1 MYDWGRVIHINYNF
15 FVILL
20 LFYFKLNL
28 IDLNYL
34 NTKLKKINYKSKISI
49 LIFICFIFSPDILS
63 INPLEYFPLPSQFI
77 RFSGGIIEKIIE
89 LY

>member
-1 MYDWGRVIHINYNF
+1 M
-15 FVILL
+15 
-20 LFYFKLNL
+20 KLVKSL
-28 IDLNYL
+28 W
-34 NTKLKKINYKSKISI
+34 TKKQLKKINYKSKISI

-63 INPLEYFPLPSQFI
+63 INPLEYFPLPIQFV